1 MKRQFLRKLT
11 SRIFKILFFSFF
23 ITAFFS
29 CSRKSSGAMQGSGKK
44 EDIYSSQYIKE
55 TMLKVTSWQLNNP
68 KHAPTDWTNGAFYA
82 GVVAAYKNTGSKLIL
97 DSLMALGERTGWQP
111 GRRYDHADDIAISQ
125 TYIDLYRVKN
135 DPQMIRA
142 TIDTVKKMR
151 TIPGP

>member
-68 KHAPTDWTNGAFYA
+68 KHSPTDWTNGAFYA
-82 GVVAAYKNTGSKLIL
+82 GVVAAYKTTGSTVIL
-97 DSLMALGERTGWQP
+97 DSLMALDGAPVGSLVAVT
-111 GRRYDHADDIAISQ
+111 
-125 TYIDLYRVKN
+125 TM
-135 DPQMIRA
+135 QMILPSPRR
-142 TIDTVKKMR
+142 TLIYTGLKMIR
-151 TIPGP
+151 K